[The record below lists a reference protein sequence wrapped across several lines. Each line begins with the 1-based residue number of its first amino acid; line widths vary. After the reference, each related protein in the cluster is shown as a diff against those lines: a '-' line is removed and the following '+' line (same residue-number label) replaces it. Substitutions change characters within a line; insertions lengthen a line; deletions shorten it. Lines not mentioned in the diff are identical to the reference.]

1 MEEAPSLIVVLDT
14 NAIVGDWLLGSPAA
28 RHVRNQSAYGSLAL
42 VVPDLVVREA
52 ARVYR
57 REFKAA
63 QRELRTA
70 LLRRQR
76 LDAGAPDQLLAQIDT
91 SLDADAAAGRYE
103 SELRRVLE
111 RANARVL
118 PLPTISHSRL
128 INDALRGKKP
138 FDQEG
143 RKGYRDALIWHS
155 VLGVAGCGTPLV
167 LVTANHK
174 DFARSADEQEKLAD
188 DLAEDLAALHQPG
201 ASQAEV
207 RVRVSLASS
216 IAQDFPAEDAVVLEL
231 RERLSKDRAFFATVY
246 GQLNDHRNRVDPDVD
261 LSPELGFDWDDLEL
275 DFVHDLHDF
284 DVVSGAGGSGGSPS
298 FVRIIGHAD
307 VQYHV
312 EVQAREMM
320 YRPNADALQ
329 DVDWN
334 ERTDTGTFTD
344 VLPAEL
350 DFQALYTS
358 GADTLG
364 EVDLVALHED
374 WTWSADG
381 RLLGSPVDRP
391 DLLR

>member
-1 MEEAPSLIVVLDT
+1 VEDARSLILILDT
-14 NAIVGDWLLGSPAA
+14 NAIVGDWLLASPAA
-28 RHVRNQSAYGSLAL
+28 RHVRNQSTYGSLAL

-63 QRELRTA
+63 QRELHTA

-91 SLDADAAAGRYE
+91 SLDADAAAARHE
-103 SELRRVLE
+103 AELRRVLE

-118 PLPTISHSRL
+118 PLPDVSHARL
-128 INDALRGKKP
+128 INDSLRGEKP

-155 VLGVAGCGTPLV
+155 VLGVARCGTPLV

-174 DFARSADEQEKLAD
+174 DFARSADAQERLAD
-188 DLAEDLAALHQPG
+188 DLAEDLAALRQAG
-201 ASQAEV
+201 APQAEV

-246 GQLNDHRNRVDPDVD
+246 GQLNDYKNRVDPDVE
-261 LSPELGFDWDDLEL
+261 LNPELGFDWDDLEL
-275 DFVHDLHDF
+275 DFVHDLHAF
-284 DVVSGAGGSGGSPS
+284 DIVSGAGGSSGAPW
-298 FVRIIGHAD
+298 FVRIVGHTD

-312 EVQAREMM
+312 EVSAREMM
-320 YRPNADALQ
+320 YRPSADALQ
-329 DVDWN
+329 DVHWN

-364 EVDLVALHED
+364 DVELVALHED
-374 WTWSADG
+374 WSWSADG
-381 RLLGSPVDRP
+381 RLLGGPVDRP